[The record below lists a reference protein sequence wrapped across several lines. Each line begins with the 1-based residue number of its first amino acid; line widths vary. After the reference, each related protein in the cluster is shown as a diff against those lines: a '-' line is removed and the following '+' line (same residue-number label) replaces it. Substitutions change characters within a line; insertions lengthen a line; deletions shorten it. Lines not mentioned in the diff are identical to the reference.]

1 MLQARLEQTD
11 NKRLNAE
18 CELQDLLQHNQVLEA
33 DLGALKKQLEDTQKM
48 LEQRKLYEFVDRLL
62 V

>member
-33 DLGALKKQLEDTQKM
+33 DLGALKKQLEDTQRMVEK
-48 LEQRKLYEFVDRLL
+48 RKLLCAYTNS
-62 V
+62 